1 MVNERNAQGMENEEC
16 FSPKGGS
23 VMKTCRK
30 GYTLIQI
37 LVAVAVLGVIGL
49 AVSPNMINSLEVR
62 ALENTVRDMMITMER
77 AKFQA
82 IRTKLN
88 HRVLFDNA
96 TGAWTMR
103 IQQET
108 ASSVWEDILGQVEK
122 SIPAKF
128 NLTLNLP
135 SGDLSVVFTPTGLVS
150 NYDAVNHSVVLQSD
164 RIKNYSLPDQRELFF
179 YYGGS
184 MRFVKSSS

>member
-1 MVNERNAQGMENEEC
+1 
-16 FSPKGGS
+16 
-23 VMKTCRK
+23 MKTSRK

-37 LVAVAVLGVIGL
+37 LVAVAVIGAISL
-49 AVSPNMINSLEVR
+49 VVSPNLMNSLEVR

-77 AKFQA
+77 AKFMA

-88 HRVLFDNA
+88 HRVLFDNS
-96 TGAWTMR
+96 TGPWTMQ

-108 ASSVWEDILGQVEK
+108 ASAVWDEVLGYVEK

-135 SGDLSVVFTPTGLVS
+135 AGDLSVVFTPTGIVS
-150 NYDAVNHSVVLQSD
+150 NYDLANHSVVLQSD
-164 RIKNYSLPDQRELFF
+164 KIKQYQLPDQRELVF
-179 YYGGS
+179 YFGGS